1 MRKGKL
7 GKVLQNESGI
17 ILTSMALKRFFWD
30 DNLGQHL
37 DRSFQQRLNVRG
49 YHSERRLRHPAYLYQ
64 SDRGGM
70 RFFSLL

>member
-30 DNLGQHL
+30 DNLGQHF

-49 YHSERRLRHPAYLYQ
+49 YHSERRMRDPAHLCQ